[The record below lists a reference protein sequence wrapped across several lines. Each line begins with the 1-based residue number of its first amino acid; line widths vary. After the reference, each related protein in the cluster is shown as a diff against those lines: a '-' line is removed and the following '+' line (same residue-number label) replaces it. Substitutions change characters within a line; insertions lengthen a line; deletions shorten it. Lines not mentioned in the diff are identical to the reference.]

1 MSIEDMVKD
10 CGTLGKTF
18 VDHLNSYC
26 LYQMPMA
33 KDYAEYEL
41 MMIRKLYPQHFE
53 TAEHLYKGVISATK
67 Q

>member
-10 CGTLGKTF
+10 CGTLGEVF
-18 VDHLNSYC
+18 VGHLNSYC
-26 LYQMPMA
+26 LYQMPMS

-41 MMIRKLYPQHFE
+41 MMIGRLYPQHFDV
-53 TAEHLYKGVISATK
+53 AKHLYDGVISATK